1 MGLQAAHGLHAQLK
15 RVSVVNMR
23 GRPAALPATGAN
35 GCDSSA
41 DAPVKANGAI
51 QQHTM
56 IIVHFLVP
64 SFGATQSMKF
74 SATPERG
81 RQVAEAK
88 WLHDSTLCRYVPAI
102 VAHARIKG

>member
-41 DAPVKANGAI
+41 DAP
-51 QQHTM
+51 
-56 IIVHFLVP
+56 VP